1 MAQAKKQ
8 KKPEGSPPTK
18 DLVQR
23 GLELA
28 YGRTAGQLA
37 ERLDVTPHALTGWR
51 RDADRGGFTPTPEH
65 VGALGLALIE
75 DAAQLEAAGRELVKR
90 ARREGWTP
98 PEAPAAAPAEL
109 PVPEE
114 EPDVLPPEFV
124 QILRER
130 APDTLARIAPHT
142 LVATPSGVLAE

>member
-1 MAQAKKQ
+1 MARAKKQ

-51 RDADRGGFTPTPEH
+51 RNADRGGFTPTPEH

-98 PEAPAAAPAEL
+98 PEAPAAPAE
-109 PVPEE
+109 PET
-114 EPDVLPPEFV
+114 EPDELPPGFV
-124 QILRER
+124 QVLRER

-142 LVATPSGVLAE
+142 LVATPSGALTE